1 MTVQTLAILAI
12 GAVVLTFL
20 GWMLRSYAKQRGPRV
35 ITCPETLTPE
45 GVEVDAG
52 HAAVT
57 GLMGHQELR
66 LSSCTRWP
74 EKAGC
79 GQQCLTQIREVANGC
94 LGRNIVADGYR
105 DKTCA
110 LCQRPVG
117 DREWME
123 HEPALMDP
131 RDQGHRT
138 QALKDIRVETLWTVL
153 ETHVP
158 VCWNCHVAETFRRE
172 YPDLVIDRPS

>member
-1 MTVQTLAILAI
+1 MTTETLVILAL
-12 GAVVLTFL
+12 ALVALTFV
-20 GWMLRSYAKQRGPRV
+20 GWMLRAYTKQRGSRV

-45 GVEVDAG
+45 GVKVDAG

-57 GLMGHQELR
+57 GLMGHTELR
-66 LSSCTRWP
+66 LAECTRWP
-74 EKAGC
+74 ERAGC
-79 GQQCLTQIREVANGC
+79 GQECLTQIRQAPHGC
-94 LGRNIVADGYR
+94 LVRNIVADWYR

-131 RDQGHRT
+131 RDQRRRT
-138 QALKDIRVETLWTVL
+138 LALKDLPAEKLWIVL
-153 ETHVP
+153 EKNVP
-158 VCWNCHVAETFRRE
+158 VCWNCHVTETFRRE
-172 YPDLVIDRPS
+172 HPELVIDRS